1 MRRCCYYIVCCCH
14 FKANLMLKGGKKMP
28 SQWRQFDQ
36 PQSQTNM
43 CTFCTSVRKRYWKP
57 PLQRYEAPDDEVW
70 GNLWPIASVLQTT
83 MRFSYLLIW
92 QLSILHSH
100 SNASLGDFKLIWSA
114 VRENTRSSK
123 ENISLNLIKNVPT
136 AFKKLNIALLAGA
149 AFRATVHNELIS
161 FLLLWRFSY
170 FCPSHR
176 HTKLS
181 RYICLNGI
189 NAFIFRL
196 L

>member
-1 MRRCCYYIVCCCH
+1 
-14 FKANLMLKGGKKMP
+14 MLKGEKKMP
-28 SQWRQFDQ
+28 SQWCQFDQ

-57 PLQRYEAPDDEVW
+57 PRQRYEAPEDEVW

-83 MRFSYLLIW
+83 MRFSYLFIW
-92 QLSILHSH
+92 QLSILHRH

-114 VRENTRSSK
+114 VRENTGWTHDQVK
-123 ENISLNLIKNVPT
+123 KISCWIWLQICRQHL
-136 AFKKLNIALLAGA
+136 KKLNVALFAGA
-149 AFRATVHNELIS
+149 AFRATVQNELI
-161 FLLLWRFSY
+161 FLPFLWRFSY
-170 FCPSHR
+170 FCPSHS

-181 RYICLNGI
+181 SYICLNGI
-189 NAFIFRL
+189 NAFIFGL